1 VGGAGGA
8 VLACTLLVPSD
19 EVQCATAS
27 DCRARGPAFA
37 TAVCVAS
44 VCQVGGD
51 AGASPEAGANDPWAC
66 LDRATLESD
75 PAAAVDVQIITY
87 NALSPV
93 TFGGSLDGGND
104 LTLVAYAPEIGVTVV
119 ACSSLDPVC
128 ASPIAGPTLTDDA
141 GVARLV
147 VAGSF
152 NGFYSLTRS
161 DSVPSL
167 FYPGRLVEGESS
179 IGFPTSLVSRTSYTA
194 LQGSLGIAS
203 NLDTDA
209 GPGLVAV
216 TQYDCNERRASGAV
230 FTATPVAARTLYVAN
245 GLPSNS
251 ATQTSSD
258 GSGLLV
264 DVPAGS
270 VSIAST
276 LAGPNARPLVDV
288 NVLVRSG
295 SITLVKLRP
304 RVR

>member
-1 VGGAGGA
+1 MAAAVAVGVTLAA
-8 VLACTLLVPSD
+8 AACTLLVSSD
-19 EVQCATAS
+19 EVQCATSA
-27 DCRARGPAFA
+27 DCLARGPAFA
-37 TAVCVAS
+37 NAACVAN
-44 VCQVGGD
+44 VCRVAGD
-51 AGASPEAGANDPWAC
+51 AGVSGPWSC
-66 LDRATLESD
+66 LDEATLASD

-87 NALSPV
+87 NALAPV

-104 LTLVAYAPEIGVTVV
+104 LTLVSYTPQTGVTVA
-119 ACSSLDPVC
+119 ACSPLDSVC
-128 ASPIAGPTLTDDA
+128 SSPTAGPVPSDDA

-147 VAGSF
+147 VPGSF
-152 NGFYSLTRS
+152 GGFYSLTRS

-167 FYPGRLVEGESS
+167 LYPGRLVEGESNV
-179 IGFPTSLVSRTSYTA
+179 GLPTSLVSRSSYTA
-194 LQGSLGIAS
+194 LQQTLGIAS

-216 TQYDCNERRASGAV
+216 TQYDCNEVRAAGAV
-230 FTATPVAARTLYVAN
+230 FAATPVAARTLYGAN
-245 GLPSNS
+245 GLPSTS

-258 GSGLLV
+258 GSGLLI

-270 VSIAST
+270 VSIASS
-276 LAGPNARPLVDV
+276 LAGPNGRPLVDV